1 MRVSVTYH
9 VRSDAADIAARAQ
22 GIAVE
27 QSVEMPLAAIDDP
40 AVLTGI
46 VGKVEDIADLGD
58 GLFAVRI
65 GLALATIGEDAG
77 QLANMLFGN
86 TSLQEDVTLADVAL
100 PDALIA
106 QFARPR
112 YRIPRLRRTL
122 GAPHRALTASALK
135 PQGLP
140 PDRLGKLAE
149 RLALGGLDVIKDD
162 HGLAEQG
169 YSPFPARIRH
179 VSTGI
184 ARAISQT
191 GHQTHYVPSLTGNLD
206 QLREQAT
213 IVRDAGLTC
222 IMIAPMIAGLP
233 ALQAL
238 ATEFSDLTIFAH
250 PALGGLRIAPDLLI
264 GKLFPMLGADAVIFP
279 SFGGRF
285 GYSQATCQ
293 RLAENARSFGAIPV
307 PAGGMTL
314 ARTGEIL
321 DFYGPDTMLLIGGN
335 LLLAREEI
343 PREAEAFTAAVA
355 AHEYR

>member
-9 VRSDAADIAARAQ
+9 VRSDATEIAARAQ

-27 QSVEMPLAAIDDP
+27 QSVEMPLAAIDEP
-40 AVLTGI
+40 SVLTDI
-46 VGKVEDIADLGD
+46 VGQVEDIADLGN
-58 GLFAVRI
+58 GTFAVRI

-86 TSLQEDVTLADVAL
+86 TSLQEDVTLADIDL
-100 PDALIA
+100 PDTLIA
-106 QFARPR
+106 QFTRPR
-112 YRIPRLRRTL
+112 YHVARLRRTL
-122 GAPHRALTASALK
+122 TSPHRALTASALK

-149 RLALGGLDVIKDD
+149 RLAMGGLDVIKDD
-162 HGLAEQG
+162 HGLAEQR
-169 YSPFPARIRH
+169 YSPFADRIRH
-179 VSTGI
+179 VTAGL
-184 ARAISQT
+184 ARAVRHT
-191 GHQTHYVPSLTGNLD
+191 GHQTQYVPSLTGNLD

-213 IVRDAGLTC
+213 LARDTGLTC

-279 SFGGRF
+279 SYGGRF
-285 GYSQATCQ
+285 GYSQAACH

-314 ARTGEIL
+314 ARTDEIL
-321 DFYGPDTMLLIGGN
+321 DFYGPDTILLIGGN

-343 PREAEAFTAAVA
+343 PREAEAFTRAVA